1 MGQEVSD
8 RKRILIVEDE
18 ESIATGLKFNFEQEG
33 YSPTVVGDGRSALAH
48 FAEGGEGADL
58 IVLDLMLPGMSG
70 YEICRAI
77 RENDPRVPIMV
88 LSARTLSEDRSHAF
102 DCGADQY
109 MTKPFALPELLSRV
123 RNLLE
128 RNNRLGVGGE
138 LQRPSIESFKFRD
151 VEVDFR
157 TFELR
162 RGDQVHRLTTMEMQ
176 LLKFF
181 IEHEGEVLSRTRIL
195 KVVWD
200 QSAEVT
206 TRTIDNF
213 VMRLRKYIENDHAAP
228 RHLVSVRGTGYRF
241 VADPD
246 AATAVAYD
254 EYDT

>member
-1 MGQEVSD
+1 MNQHP
-8 RKRILIVEDE
+8 RILIVEDE
-18 ESIATGLKFNFEQEG
+18 ESIASGLKFNFEQEG
-33 YSPTVVGDGRSALAH
+33 YAPIVVGDGRSALAH
-48 FAEGGEGADL
+48 FAEGGEGADMV
-58 IVLDLMLPGMSG
+58 VLDLMLPGMSG

-109 MTKPFALPELLSRV
+109 MAKPFALPELLSRV
-123 RNLLE
+123 KNLLD
-128 RNNRLGVGGE
+128 RNVRLGVGHDVE
-138 LQRPSIESFKFRD
+138 RPSIEHFKFRD
-151 VEVDFR
+151 VDVDFR
-157 TFELR
+157 TFELKH
-162 RGDQVHRLTTMEMQ
+162 GDQIHRLTTMEMQ

-200 QSAEVT
+200 QSSEVT

-213 VMRLRKYIENDHAAP
+213 VMRLRKYIELDPATP

-246 AATAVAYD
+246 TATHGGDDDYD
-254 EYDT
+254 S